1 MVDLDALGDSGRR
14 LWNGVKATRKIEVP
28 HEALL
33 FNACR
38 IADHLDKLAGEIG
51 VSSLTVEN
59 SRGDEIANP
68 LLTEHRQQLLAL
80 RQVLSALGIGA
91 LDKSSSGRVGIADR
105 MAQQRQKREEEAE
118 RLRALG
124 G

>member
-1 MVDLDALGDSGRR
+1 MVDISTLEGSGRA
-14 LWNGVKATRKIEVP
+14 LWDGVKDCRKIEP
-28 HEALL
+28 PFEALL

-38 IADHLDKLAGEIG
+38 IADNLDKLAGEIG

-59 SRGDEIANP
+59 SRGDEVANP

-80 RQVLSALGIGA
+80 RQVLASLGIDK
-91 LDKSSSGRVGIADR
+91 LDRSSSGKASIADR
-105 MAQQRQKREEEAE
+105 LAEQRAKRQAS
-118 RLRALG
+118 G